1 MEVVSI
7 VSAETVTVAHKTKK
21 PKTKPLSVFFL
32 FVFHINFDVQTVR
45 KSRKQKL
52 SVNQRGKPYCNGGK
66 KRHQYFPAEDKEYNI
81 MFKIKGST

>member
-7 VSAETVTVAHKTKK
+7 VSAETVTKQKN
-21 PKTKPLSVFFL
+21 PKQNLFL